1 MWQND
6 AYLKYFE
13 ADPLTLFLLNKDLF
27 LLLLVSVKL
36 AISPSAVDVDEMR
49 SVIDLQSEVSFLI
62 RMNELSGL
70 PTYCSTSVAD
80 PDRFIKVM
88 LLVRTFS
95 VCKPRA
101 YRKYRVAVLFCEIV
115 SNG

>member
-6 AYLKYFE
+6 AYLKDFE
-13 ADPLTLFLLNKDLF
+13 ADPLTLLLLNKDLF

-49 SVIDLQSEVSFLI
+49 SLIDLQSEVSFLI

-80 PDRFIKVM
+80 SDRFIKVM
-88 LLVRTFS
+88 QLVRKYFT
-95 VCKPRA
+95 CEPRKRGLLPNIELQCCFA
-101 YRKYRVAVLFCEIV
+101 T
-115 SNG
+115 